1 ISVITSLIGFG
12 VMIEWVAIFN
22 VVACFLLIV
31 GMFRLS
37 STAFT
42 IGITSLIFYF
52 CYYFD
57 VSLAPFTNEVFTYD
71 SIFIDNFM

>member
-1 ISVITSLIGFG
+1 ISIYSPWLELKNFFGVSLLFGLDISVITSLIGFG

-31 GMFRLS
+31 GMFRWS
-37 STAFT
+37 ATAFT

-52 CYYFD
+52 CYY
-57 VSLAPFTNEVFTYD
+57 
-71 SIFIDNFM
+71 

>member
-1 ISVITSLIGFG
+1 MSLLFGLAISVITSLIGFG

-42 IGITSLIFYF
+42 IGITSLIFI
-52 CYYFD
+52 
-57 VSLAPFTNEVFTYD
+57 SAIIL
-71 SIFIDNFM
+71 M